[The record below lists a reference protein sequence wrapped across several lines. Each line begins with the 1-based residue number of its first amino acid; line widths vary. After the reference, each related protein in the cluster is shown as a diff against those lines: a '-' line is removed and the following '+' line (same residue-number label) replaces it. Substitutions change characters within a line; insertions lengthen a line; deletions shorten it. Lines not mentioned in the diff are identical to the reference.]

1 MPVPTVRLPSN
12 DTVAAACVLLIT
24 TFAAFTVLWK
34 SAPLLLVTVTVPMS
48 VPTGPPT
55 VTAPVALN
63 ATFDGVDPPTRF
75 APVIEPVPMVEPAKV
90 SVSLSAMVMLPVE
103 TVPPL
108 TASVVP
114 SALSELVVTPPA
126 VAFNVPVRL
135 VAPNCRLPAVAV
147 VVPAIVVAPP
157 AVCVAPLANVVAP
170 LRVTVP
176 VSLNTVAPAPAMLLV
191 VPRIDTRYPGV
202 APAATVMPVPT
213 VRLPSNDTVAAACVL
228 LITTFAAFTVLWKSA
243 PLLLVTVTVPMS
255 VPTGPPT
262 VTAPVALNATFDGVD
277 PPTRFAPVIEPVPM
291 VEPAKVSVSLSA
303 MVMLPVETV
312 PPLTA
317 SVVPSALSELVVTPP
332 AVAFNVPVRLVA
344 PNCRLP
350 AVAVVVPAIVVAPP
364 AVCVAPL
371 ANVV

>member
-147 VVPAIVVAPP
+147 GVPAIV
-157 AVCVAPLANVVAP
+157 
-170 LRVTVP
+170 
-176 VSLNTVAPAPAMLLV
+176 
-191 VPRIDTRYPGV
+191 V

-277 PPTRFAPVIEPVPM
+277 PPTRFAPVI
-291 VEPAKVSVSLSA
+291 
-303 MVMLPVETV
+303 
-312 PPLTA
+312 
-317 SVVPSALSELVVTPP
+317 
-332 AVAFNVPVRLVA
+332 
-344 PNCRLP
+344 
-350 AVAVVVPAIVVAPP
+350 
-364 AVCVAPL
+364 
-371 ANVV
+371 

>member
-157 AVCVAPLANVVAP
+157 AVCVVCQRRDAH
-170 LRVTVP
+170 
-176 VSLNTVAPAPAMLLV
+176 S
-191 VPRIDTRYPGV
+191 
-202 APAATVMPVPT
+202 
-213 VRLPSNDTVAAACVL
+213 
-228 LITTFAAFTVLWKSA
+228 W
-243 PLLLVTVTVPMS
+243 
-255 VPTGPPT
+255 
-262 VTAPVALNATFDGVD
+262 
-277 PPTRFAPVIEPVPM
+277 
-291 VEPAKVSVSLSA
+291 
-303 MVMLPVETV
+303 
-312 PPLTA
+312 
-317 SVVPSALSELVVTPP
+317 
-332 AVAFNVPVRLVA
+332 
-344 PNCRLP
+344 LP

-371 ANVV
+371 ANVVAPLRVTVPVSLNTVAPAHAMLLVVPRIDTR

>member
-55 VTAPVALN
+55 VTAPVALNATFDGVDPPTRFAPVIEPVPMVEPAKVSVSLSAMVMLPVETVPPLTAPVALNATFDGVDPPTRFAPVIEPVPMVEPAKVSVSLSAMVMLPVETVPPLTAPVALN

-191 VPRIDTRYPGV
+191 VPRIDTR
-202 APAATVMPVPT
+202 
-213 VRLPSNDTVAAACVL
+213 
-228 LITTFAAFTVLWKSA
+228 
-243 PLLLVTVTVPMS
+243 
-255 VPTGPPT
+255 
-262 VTAPVALNATFDGVD
+262 
-277 PPTRFAPVIEPVPM
+277 
-291 VEPAKVSVSLSA
+291 
-303 MVMLPVETV
+303 
-312 PPLTA
+312 
-317 SVVPSALSELVVTPP
+317 
-332 AVAFNVPVRLVA
+332 
-344 PNCRLP
+344 
-350 AVAVVVPAIVVAPP
+350 
-364 AVCVAPL
+364 
-371 ANVV
+371 